1 MDRRVVTSSGAVNVS
16 RLTRLH
22 IYRDA
27 YADNGA
33 DADADRTD
41 SDGTTYVGA
50 DLRPL
55 DVLMPFFFYTIHP
68 PNHIE
73 MFLDHLFPK
82 QYRNV
87 QHLEATRGG
96 H

>member
-22 IYRDA
+22 TYRDA

-55 DVLMPFFFYTIHP
+55 DVLMPFFSTLYIPRTILKC
-68 PNHIE
+68 
-73 MFLDHLFPK
+73 F
-82 QYRNV
+82 
-87 QHLEATRGG
+87 
-96 H
+96 